1 MPFEITQEDLTP
13 ETTEKLLEN
22 LKADKAIT
30 PGPQSGRH
38 TCEYAPGV
46 YTTLN
51 EEPYGPGF
59 RVRDDL

>member
-1 MPFEITQEDLTP
+1 LTP

-22 LKADKAIT
+22 LKADKPIT

-38 TCEYAPGV
+38 TCEYAPGQ